1 MVVVVRVG
9 TSSRGVIGEY
19 MDTRSRGKHVPDVI
33 ANFGLLSISSKQT
46 HDAKLEVKQSLN
58 CTLVTEVMVL
68 YV

>member
-19 MDTRSRGKHVPDVI
+19 MDTRSRGKHVPNVI
-33 ANFGLLSISSKQT
+33 ANLGASSRQAR
-46 HDAKLEVKQSLN
+46 DAKLKAKNSLN
-58 CTLVTEVMVL
+58 CTLMREIAVL